1 MHGWDRMTKTRG
13 PVAMMVDLSDLA
25 GYPLKLDVETV
36 GVSFGAGMRMPQY
49 STRELDAL
57 RPVLLD
63 AEAEGPDV
71 IYWMYRNAG
80 MPEDAALYEAHKLRY
95 DLSAFR
101 AVTLGPEFM
110 KTSGH
115 YHPMIPGKRFAFP
128 EVYEILHG
136 EALYVM
142 QKVDDYSA
150 SPEEV
155 VVEDVIMCTVAAG
168 QKVVMPPGYG
178 HVTVNTGDEPLLM
191 SNWVSSSFSSFYGTV
206 EDARGFSWYVV
217 TDGGQPS
224 YLENRSYAQGVA
236 AVRWAEVQEVPEL
249 GLTWDTPMYQA
260 CAEAPERF
268 AFLNDPGA
276 SEELIWRNLSLS
288 PEI

>member
-1 MHGWDRMTKTRG
+1 
-13 PVAMMVDLSDLA
+13 MMIDLTDLA
-25 GYPLKLDVETV
+25 GYPLKFDRQTV
-36 GVSFGAGMRMPQY
+36 GVSFGHDMRMPQY

-63 AEAEGPDV
+63 PDAEGPDV
-71 IYWMYRNAG
+71 IYWMYRNTG
-80 MPEDAALYEAHKLRY
+80 LPEDAALYEAHELRY

-101 AVTLGPEFM
+101 PVTLGPEFM

-115 YHPMIPGKRFAFP
+115 YHPMIPGTRLAYP

-142 QKVDDYSA
+142 QTVNDFAA

-155 VVEDVIMCTVAAG
+155 TVEDVIMCRVKAG
-168 QKVVMPPGYG
+168 QKIIMPPGYG
-178 HVTVNTGDEPLLM
+178 HVTVNTLDEPLLM
-191 SNWVSSSFSSFYGTV
+191 TNWVSNRFSSFYGTV
-206 EDARGFSWYVV
+206 EEARGFSWYVMN
-217 TDGGQPS
+217 DNGEPS
-224 YLENRSYAQGVA
+224 YLENKSYAQGVP

-268 AFLNDPGA
+268 AFLNDPGPHQDLIWSNLTL
-276 SEELIWRNLSLS
+276 SEEV
-288 PEI
+288 

>member
-1 MHGWDRMTKTRG
+1 MI
-13 PVAMMVDLSDLA
+13 DLSDLS
-25 GYPLKLDVETV
+25 GYTLKFDPETV
-36 GVSFGAGMRMPQY
+36 GLSFGPGMRMPQF

-63 AEAEGPDV
+63 ADVEGPDV
-71 IYWMYRNAG
+71 IYWMYRNTG
-80 MPEDAALYEAHKLRY
+80 LPEDAALSEAHRLRY

-101 AVTLGPEFM
+101 SVTLGPEYM

-115 YHPMIPGKRFAFP
+115 YHPVIPGTKLAYP
-128 EVYEILHG
+128 EVYEVLHG

-142 QKVDDYSA
+142 QMVDDYAA

-155 VVEDVIMCTVAAG
+155 VVEDVIMCRVRAG
-168 QKVVMPPGYG
+168 QKIIMPPGYG
-178 HVTVNTGDEPLLM
+178 HVTVNTCEEPLLM
-191 SNWVSSSFSSFYGTV
+191 SNWVSSAFSSFYGTV

-217 TDGGQPS
+217 NDGGEPS
-224 YLENRSYAQGVA
+224 YLENKSYAQGVP

-260 CAEAPERF
+260 CAEEPERF
-268 AFLNDPGA
+268 EFLNDPGPHQ
-276 SEELIWRNLSLS
+276 ELIWKNLDLS
-288 PEI
+288 QEH